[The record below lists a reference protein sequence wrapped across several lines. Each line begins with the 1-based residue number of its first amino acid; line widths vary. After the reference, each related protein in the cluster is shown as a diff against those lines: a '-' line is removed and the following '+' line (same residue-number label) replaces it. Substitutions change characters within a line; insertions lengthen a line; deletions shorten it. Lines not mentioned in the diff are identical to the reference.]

1 MTVGV
6 LPVASGRRKCWEGR
20 RLPLLSSI
28 KMRPA
33 RTLAL
38 FALGALPAYAL
49 LRRRKISPPMPDR
62 AVNERPE
69 AHHEQ
74 LDTYQALLD
83 ESLQLT
89 FPASDPVCAHAAT
102 RCAHPCE
109 TPANATD
116 WQLHAGSRS
125 PADAPLGTDPRLPDS
140 CASTTSTAF
149 GLALS
154 VDPCWTA
161 SRNCTLAAE
170 YFAAIAC

>member
-1 MTVGV
+1 M
-6 LPVASGRRKCWEGR
+6 K
-20 RLPLLSSI
+20 
-28 KMRPA
+28 PA

-38 FALGALPAYAL
+38 LVRGVVATDALR
-49 LRRRKISPPMPDR
+49 RRRKIAPLMPDR

-102 RCAHPCE
+102 RCAHLRE

-125 PADAPLGTDPRLPDS
+125 PTEGPGRH
-140 CASTTSTAF
+140 
-149 GLALS
+149 
-154 VDPCWTA
+154 
-161 SRNCTLAAE
+161 
-170 YFAAIAC
+170 